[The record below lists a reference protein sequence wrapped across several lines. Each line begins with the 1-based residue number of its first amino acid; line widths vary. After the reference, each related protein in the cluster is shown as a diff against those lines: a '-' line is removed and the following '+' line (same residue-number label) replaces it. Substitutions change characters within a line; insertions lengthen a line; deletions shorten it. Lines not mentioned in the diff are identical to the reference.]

1 MVERIRFGEL
11 VLSERLIEKPDAEQ
25 MAEALVH
32 TVRSGGWD
40 LLPWSESLSQF
51 RARIAFAG
59 GLEPEAGW
67 PNLSDAA
74 LKAQADAWLKPLIQ
88 SAGTLARLKPEDL
101 REAIET
107 LVEWDLRRRLDR
119 LAPPNLATP
128 AGVSA
133 AIDYGAEGGPR
144 ADVRV
149 QALFG
154 LKSHPMVGNGRVPL
168 TLALTSPAHRPIQ
181 ITKDLPGF
189 WAGSWKAVRTEM
201 KGRYPRHPWPEDP
214 SEAPP
219 TVRAKP
225 RGT

>member
-1 MVERIRFGEL
+1 ME
-11 VLSERLIEKPDAEQ
+11 
-25 MAEALVH
+25 
-32 TVRSGGWD
+32 
-40 LLPWSESLSQF
+40 
-51 RARIAFAG
+51 
-59 GLEPEAGW
+59 
-67 PNLSDAA
+67 
-74 LKAQADAWLKPLIQ
+74 
-88 SAGTLARLKPEDL
+88 
-101 REAIET
+101 
-107 LVEWDLRRRLDR
+107 R
-119 LAPPNLATP
+119 LAPPVLVTP
-128 AGVSA
+128 AGVSV
-133 AIDYGAEGGPR
+133 AIDYTADGGPR

-154 LKSHPMVGNGRVPL
+154 LKTHPSVAEGKVPL